1 MSLLSNAMTS
11 CKILVETR
19 TSDGEGGSTT
29 VWNGTEVFYAAIV
42 YEDTEDNVVG
52 DAAKDRKDYSII
64 TGRETVLHYHDVF
77 KRLKDGK
84 IFRVTSDGADNA
96 TPSTAGLNMRKVTA
110 EEWKLTGEE
119 T

>member
-1 MSLLSNAMTS
+1 MSLLNNAMTS
-11 CKILVETR
+11 CKRLAEIR

-29 VWNGTEVFYAAIV
+29 VWNGTEVFNAAIV

-52 DAAKDRKDYSII
+52 DASKDRNTYSII
-64 TGRETVLHYHDVF
+64 TGRETKLKYHDVF

-84 IFRVTSDGADNA
+84 IFRVTSDGSDNA
-96 TPSTAGLNMRKVTA
+96 TPKTAGLNMRKVTA
-110 EEWKLTGEE
+110 EEWKLTGAE